1 MEAMFYG
8 VFIILG
14 GRVYGGVGG
23 NALCVCV
30 CVCVSGCLYLC
41 AWSQGSPVM
50 LWHH

>member
-30 CVCVSGCLYLC
+30 CVCVCLAVCIC
-41 AWSQGSPVM
+41 AHGPKGA
-50 LWHH
+50 L